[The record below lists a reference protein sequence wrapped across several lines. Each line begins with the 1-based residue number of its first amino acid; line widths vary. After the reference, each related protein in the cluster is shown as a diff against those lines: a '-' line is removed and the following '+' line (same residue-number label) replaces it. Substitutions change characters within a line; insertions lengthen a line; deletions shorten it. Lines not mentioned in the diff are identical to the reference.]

1 MAQPRPV
8 IPNSFYLI
16 SRRCTER
23 RFLMRPDAA
32 TNNAYLYCLIVA
44 ALRIEIDVL
53 LMCAMSNHHHV
64 VIFDRF
70 GRYPEFIE
78 HFHKLFARSQNRLRR
93 RWENFWACKQTS
105 VVRLENREDVLN
117 KLVYTA
123 ANPVNDDLVD
133 RVHHWPGVCGLRAL
147 LTGATL
153 HATRPRHFFR
163 SNGPMPLEV
172 EMTLRVPPEL
182 DRRDDLLEELE
193 RLVRQIEDR
202 KVLERNRTGRRV
214 LGRRQILRQSWTA
227 APTTFEQHRELS
239 PRVAAL
245 DTQSRIDAIERH
257 RLFVAAYRVARESW
271 LRGFACPFPYG
282 TYRLRRSMGVAIES
296 SN

>member
-16 SRRCTER
+16 TRRCTQR
-23 RFLMRPDAA
+23 QFLMRPDDA

-44 ALRIEIDVL
+44 ALRFEIDL
-53 LMCAMSNHHHV
+53 MLMCAMSNHHHL
-64 VIFDRF
+64 VIFDRL

-78 HFHKLFARSQNRLRR
+78 HFHKLFARSQNALRG
-93 RWENFWACKQTS
+93 RWENFWASAQTS
-105 VVRLENREDVLN
+105 VVRLVNREDVLN
-117 KLVYTA
+117 KLGYTA
-123 ANPVNDDLVD
+123 TNPVNDDLVE

-163 SNGPMPLEV
+163 SRGPMPLEV

-182 DRRDDLLEELE
+182 DRGDDLLEELE
-193 RLVRQIEDR
+193 RLVRQIEER
-202 KVLERNRTGRRV
+202 AAVERNQSGRRV
-214 LGRRQILRQSWTA
+214 LGRRRVLRQSWTA
-227 APTTFEQHRELS
+227 APTTFEPRRELS
-239 PRVAAL
+239 PRIAAL
-245 DTQSRIDAIERH
+245 DTQSRIEAI
-257 RLFVAAYRVARESW
+257 
-271 LRGFACPFPYG
+271 RGLACPFPYG
-282 TYRLRRSMGVAIES
+282 TYRLRRLVGGPIAS